1 MTPRKGRER
10 LDWGYLAFAAL
21 AVLSGVLAGWWGQ
34 PLIAG
39 NEGATG
45 VIVTVFSILAGFL
58 IAIMTLLGDQ
68 SILPGSWRM
77 ASCDRDRIKGMLI
90 RQKWLFYWYLVTLSL
105 IFAASLIRSHYPCA
119 TEVLERVYFGLAVS
133 AFVLSFGLPGTL
145 MRVQSERMDAVVKAR
160 RERASTLDRN

>member
-1 MTPRKGRER
+1 MSPPEGKER
-10 LDWGYLAFAAL
+10 LDWGHLAFGAFAL
-21 AVLSGVLAGWWGQ
+21 VSGGLAGWLGH

-77 ASCDRDRIKGMLI
+77 ASNDRERIKRMLI

-105 IFAASLIRSHYPCA
+105 IFAGSLIRSRYPCA

-133 AFVLSFGLPGTL
+133 AFLFSFRLPGTL
-145 MRVQSERMDAVVKAR
+145 MRVQSDRMDAVVKAR